1 MRDCKKR
8 RLHKTITE
16 PCAKKE
22 VENTPWQPAEIQ
34 EDKDNIFAFQI
45 SIRVNTDW
53 AFSEVVEKSGIKIIT
68 QGGRKGKINQKMW
81 HNQKN
86 AKCYHKHNLKYVHNH
101 NAWLNSQ
108 KAVRQSFL
116 DYRKYSTVYSLQDIH

>member
-16 PCAKKE
+16 PCTKKGSRE
-22 VENTPWQPAEIQ
+22 YSMVMAEIQ

-53 AFSEVVEKSGIKIIT
+53 AFSETVEKSGIKIIT
-68 QGGRKGKINQKMW
+68 QRKAEKEK
-81 HNQKN
+81 
-86 AKCYHKHNLKYVHNH
+86 
-101 NAWLNSQ
+101 
-108 KAVRQSFL
+108 
-116 DYRKYSTVYSLQDIH
+116 